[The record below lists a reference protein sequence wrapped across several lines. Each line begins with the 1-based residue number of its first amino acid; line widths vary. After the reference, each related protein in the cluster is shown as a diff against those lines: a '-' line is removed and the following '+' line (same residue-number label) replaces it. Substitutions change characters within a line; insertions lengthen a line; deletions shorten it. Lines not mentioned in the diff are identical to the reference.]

1 MTVNRPGKF
10 VILEVFVC
18 AMAMVL
24 VMSID
29 FAGAAS
35 SDKAMTSFYFTSPA
49 ATGTINE
56 TAKTISVIVPYATD
70 VTALIATFTTT
81 GVAVKVY
88 GVTQA
93 SGVSSQNFT
102 LPLSY
107 VVWAADSSYA
117 TYRNSNTGPRPI

>member
-35 SDKAMTSFYFTSPA
+35 SDKAMT
-49 ATGTINE
+49 
-56 TAKTISVIVPYATD
+56 
-70 VTALIATFTTT
+70 
-81 GVAVKVY
+81 
-88 GVTQA
+88 
-93 SGVSSQNFT
+93 
-102 LPLSY
+102 
-107 VVWAADSSYA
+107 
-117 TYRNSNTGPRPI
+117 